1 MFGLTSAARSVGPL
15 ITGYPIFGGV
25 MAGILVGWAL
35 LCGFLAFIG
44 TYWQKNWIIVAL
56 IWSSALLVWLLF
68 RTVSLPPDNPAMPSR
83 HLARIVYLRLGAIG
97 ASFGVLMGWLLGRAL
112 RSG

>member
-1 MFGLTSAARSVGPL
+1 
-15 ITGYPIFGGV
+15 

-68 RTVSLPPDNPAMPSR
+68 
-83 HLARIVYLRLGAIG
+83 
-97 ASFGVLMGWLLGRAL
+97 
-112 RSG
+112 